1 MSSGRVVLVLLLGT
15 ALVAGLVVLGVRLLM
30 RDTAPA
36 RVSAPPVAS
45 LAPDADTPVDLARA
59 ACVRVDLAAQAV
71 RADNPAESVRREL
84 AAARVLAAEAFR
96 QEPGFAAL
104 SGAVAALD
112 EAVRRDAPEAGPAL
126 RVARTECEPLT

>member
-1 MSSGRVVLVLLLGT
+1 VLVLLLGVG
-15 ALVAGLVVLGVRLLM
+15 LVAALAVLGVRLL
-30 RDTAPA
+30 TPPSAPP

-45 LAPDADTPVDLARA
+45 LAPGADDPVELARA

-71 RADNPAESVRREL
+71 RANGTAEGVRREL

-104 SGAVAALD
+104 SGAAAALD
-112 EAVRRDAPEAGPAL
+112 EAVRRDAPDAGPAL
-126 RVARTECEPLT
+126 RVALAECRPLR